1 MAELIQP
8 KQIDFSNFDVPIT
21 GSVVIVSPIGSSAPA
36 LTVSGSS
43 IFRARTDDEYSLIVS
58 GAIAVVD
65 NQVSASIDAIN
76 RTAVSAS
83 IYVQRVGTIGTTS
96 NVQDTVTQLPGVI
109 DLGGFF

>member
-58 GAIAVVD
+58 GAMAVVD
-65 NQVSASIDAIN
+65 NYVTASIDNIN

-83 IYVQRVGTIGTTS
+83 IYVQRFGTIGTTDP
-96 NVQDTVTQLPGVI
+96 VVTSSYQLPGVI
-109 DLGGFF
+109 DLGVF

>member
-8 KQIDFSNFDVPIT
+8 KQIDFTNFDVPIT
-21 GSVVIVSPIGSSAPA
+21 GSLDVLGNVTITS
-36 LTVSGSS
+36 
-43 IFRARTDDEYSLIVS
+43 RTDDEYSLIVS

-76 RTAVSAS
+76 RTATSAS

-96 NVQDTVTQLPGVI
+96 NVQDTVAQLPGVI

>member
-21 GSVVIVSPIGSSAPA
+21 GAVDLRGN
-36 LTVSGSS
+36 LTVDGVST
-43 IFRARTDDEYSLIVS
+43 FRARSDDEYSLIVS
-58 GAIAVVD
+58 GAMAVVD
-65 NQVSASIDAIN
+65 NYVTASIDNIN

-83 IYVQRVGTIGTTS
+83 IFVQRVGTIGTT
-96 NVQDTVTQLPGVI
+96 NPVGNTEYQLPGVI

>member
-8 KQIDFSNFDVPIT
+8 KQIDFTNFDVPIT
-21 GSVVIVSPIGSSAPA
+21 GSLDVLGNVTIRS
-36 LTVSGSS
+36 
-43 IFRARTDDEYSLIVS
+43 RTDDEYSLIVS
-58 GAIAVVD
+58 GAMSVVD

-96 NVQDTVTQLPGVI
+96 NVQDTVAQLPGVI

>member
-21 GSVVIVSPIGSSAPA
+21 GSVVIVGNSTGSA
-36 LTVSGSS
+36 LIVSGSS
-43 IFRARTDDEYSLIVS
+43 TFKARTDDEYSVIVS
-58 GAIAVVD
+58 GAMAVVD
-65 NQVSASIDAIN
+65 NYVTASLDNIQ

-83 IYVQRVGTIGTTS
+83 VYIQRVGTIGTTS
-96 NVQDTVTQLPGVI
+96 PVQDSSIQNLGVI

>member
-21 GSVVIVSPIGSSAPA
+21 GSVDLLGN
-36 LTVSGSS
+36 LTVDGTST
-43 IFRARTDDEYSLIVS
+43 FRARTDDEYSVIVS
-58 GAIAVVD
+58 GAMAVVD
-65 NQVSASIDAIN
+65 NYVTASLDNIN

-83 IYVQRVGTIGTTS
+83 IYVQRVGTLGTTS
-96 NVQDTVTQLPGVI
+96 NVQNSVAQLPGVI

>member
-8 KQIDFSNFDVPIT
+8 KQIDFTNFDVPIT
-21 GSVVIVSPIGSSAPA
+21 GSLDVLGNVTIKS
-36 LTVSGSS
+36 
-43 IFRARTDDEYSLIVS
+43 RTDDEYSLIVS

-76 RTAVSAS
+76 RTATSAS

-96 NVQDTVTQLPGVI
+96 NVQDTVAQLPGVI

>member
-8 KQIDFSNFDVPIT
+8 KQIDFTNFDVPIT
-21 GSVVIVSPIGSSAPA
+21 GSVVIVSPTGSSTPA

-58 GAIAVVD
+58 GAMAVVD
-65 NQVSASIDAIN
+65 NYVAASIDDIN

-83 IYVQRVGTIGTTS
+83 IFVQRVGTIGTT
-96 NVQDTVTQLPGVI
+96 NPVGNTQYQLPGVI

>member
-21 GSVVIVSPIGSSAPA
+21 GAVDLRGN
-36 LTVSGSS
+36 LTVDGVST
-43 IFRARTDDEYSLIVS
+43 FRARTDDEYSLIVS
-58 GAIAVVD
+58 GAMAVVD
-65 NQVSASIDAIN
+65 NYVTASIDNIN

-83 IYVQRVGTIGTTS
+83 IFVQRVGTIGTT
-96 NVQDTVTQLPGVI
+96 NPVGNTQYQLPGVI

>member
-21 GSVVIVSPIGSSAPA
+21 GAVDLRGN
-36 LTVSGSS
+36 LTVDGVST
-43 IFRARTDDEYSLIVS
+43 FRARSDDEYSLIVS
-58 GAIAVVD
+58 GAMAVVD
-65 NQVSASIDAIN
+65 NYVTASIDNIN

-83 IYVQRVGTIGTTS
+83 IFVQRVGTIGTT
-96 NVQDTVTQLPGVI
+96 NPVGKTEYQLPGVI

>member
-21 GSVVIVSPIGSSAPA
+21 GAVDLLGN
-36 LTVSGSS
+36 LTVDGKST
-43 IFRARTDDEYSLIVS
+43 FRARTDDEYSVIIS
-58 GAIAVVD
+58 GAMAVVD
-65 NQVSASIDAIN
+65 NYVTASLDNIN

-83 IYVQRVGTIGTTS
+83 IYIQRVGTVGTTS
-96 NVQDTVTQLPGVI
+96 PVTDSSIQNVGVM